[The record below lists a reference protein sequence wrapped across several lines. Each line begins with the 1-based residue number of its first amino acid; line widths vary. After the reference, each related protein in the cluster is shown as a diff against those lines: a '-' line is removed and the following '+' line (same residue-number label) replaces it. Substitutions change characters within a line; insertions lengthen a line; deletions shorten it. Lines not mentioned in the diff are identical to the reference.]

1 MAVVLDMLLG
11 DPPNRY
17 HPVAWMGALIRLLRR
32 WAPSRG
38 RWAPLMYGT
47 GLVVAGTALVVVAG
61 VVLHRVLLLLPWTV
75 RWLAEAYV
83 LQLTFSLR
91 GLVRAARQVQD
102 ALEAGDLTQARH
114 LVSWHLVSRD
124 TSQLGASHV
133 AAAAIESVA
142 ENTSDGVLAPL
153 LYYAMGG
160 LPAAL
165 AYRFINTADAM
176 LGYKD
181 PVHLWLGKAAAR
193 CDDLV
198 NLLPARLTALSM
210 VLAAWGHGENLRR
223 AWVVWRRDAHLTA
236 SPNAGQPMSAMAG
249 ALGVALEKIGHYHLG
264 ADQPS
269 PAAQDIARAVRL
281 VYSTTAL
288 SVGILIGVMLILAV

>member
-1 MAVVLDMLLG
+1 MLK
-11 DPPNRY
+11 
-17 HPVAWMGALIRLLRR
+17 
-32 WAPSRG
+32 
-38 RWAPLMYGT
+38 
-47 GLVVAGTALVVVAG
+47 
-61 VVLHRVLLLLPWTV
+61 
-75 RWLAEAYV
+75 
-83 LQLTFSLR
+83 LTFSLR
-91 GLVRAARQVQD
+91 GLVRAAVQVQE
-102 ALEAGDLTQARH
+102 ALEAGALTQARH

-124 TSQLGASHV
+124 TSQLSASHV

-142 ENTSDGVLAPL
+142 ENTSDGVVAPL
-153 LYYAMGG
+153 LYYAVGG
-160 LPAAL
+160 LPAVL

-198 NLLPARLTALSM
+198 NFLPARLTALLI
-210 VLAAWGHGENLRR
+210 VLTASCQASNTRR
-223 AWVVWRRDAHLTA
+223 AWAVWRRDAHLTA

-264 ADQPS
+264 ADQP
-269 PAAQDIARAVRL
+269 PPTAQDIARAVRL

-288 SVGILIGVMLILAV
+288 SVGVLIGLMLMLAV